1 MDTDRNGLWI
11 IHSPD
16 DLLSPEHLELRKQ
29 ISEENQ
35 NHRKRMDALLRQY
48 FELSLRERCGHG
60 SLPQKNGN
68 CSAEEPFTKG
78 DKRMLHELEKA
89 IGHSFRDISLLENAL
104 AHSSYANERWH
115 NSLRSNERLEFLGDS
130 ILGMIV
136 ADHLYRNFPDR
147 PEGELTRMRADM
159 VCEQSLALIANRI
172 GLGGYLLLG
181 HGEERFGGRN
191 RNSILA
197 DAVESVI
204 AACYLDGGFGAAWKF
219 VTAFVLSDVPVA
231 KLHNVDYKTAL
242 QEKVQQKKNQILSY
256 ILVGEEG
263 PDHDKRFRVEVLLNG
278 ASIGTGTGTSKK
290 RAEQDAARA
299 ALESLTK

>member
-1 MDTDRNGLWI
+1 MDTDRNGLRI

-16 DLLSPEHLELRKQ
+16 DLLSPEYLELRKQ

-35 NHRKRMDALLRQY
+35 NHRKRMDALLRQS

-78 DKRMLHELEKA
+78 DKRMLLELEKA

-115 NSLRSNERLEFLGDS
+115 DSLRSNERLEFLGDS
-130 ILGMIV
+130 ILGMMV
-136 ADHLYRNFPDR
+136 AEHLYRNFPDR

-159 VCEQSLALIANRI
+159 VCEQSLAVIANKI
-172 GLGGYLLLG
+172 GLGNFLLLG
-181 HGEERFGGRN
+181 HGEERFGGRS

-204 AACYLDGGFGAAWKF
+204 AACYLDGGFEAALGF
-219 VTAFVLSDVPVA
+219 VRTFVLADIPVV
-231 KLHNVDYKTAL
+231 KYHNVDYKTAL
-242 QEKVQQKKNQILSY
+242 QEKVQQKKNQTLSY
-256 ILVGEEG
+256 HLVGEEG
-263 PDHDKRFRVEVLLNG
+263 PDHDKRFLVEVLLNG
-278 ASIGTGTGTSKK
+278 NPIGTGTGTSKK
-290 RAEQDAARA
+290 RAEQDAARV
-299 ALESLTK
+299 ALDGFKK